1 MGRFDYFLHSTV
13 QENYECLLYKVI
25 PNSYLQYE
33 ETPIRFRCSPAS
45 NKDKKSYR
53 VTKGVLG
60 EKDSIFIIASN
71 LPTNIDP
78 DDRVVF
84 MGKTLNVESVGFYL
98 NDSGIVDAS
107 IMSFEYLQARSP
119 KGITLKW

>member
-1 MGRFDYFLHSTV
+1 MSKFGFYSHATI
-13 QENYECLLYKVI
+13 QENYECLLYRKI
-25 PNSYLQYE
+25 PNTAFLYE
-33 ETPIRFRCSPAS
+33 ETPIRFRCFPAS

-53 VTKGVLG
+53 VTKGVIG

-98 NDSGIVDAS
+98 NESGIVDAS